1 MRKSRFWGWD
11 NVYISDDIDF
21 SEGTVLVVLYTHN
34 VLYLCNFVAKKKYFQ
49 VRDFVVVRNGYV
61 LMHVLRLH

>member
-1 MRKSRFWGWD
+1 
-11 NVYISDDIDF
+11 V
-21 SEGTVLVVLYTHN
+21 GTLRG
-34 VLYLCNFVAKKKYFQ
+34 FVEQQRPAAAALEKKKYFQ